1 MKYICS
7 NCGYTNKDEEYL
19 DFLNLAGD
27 GIFNIIKTI
36 VYLIIVIGL
45 FFIPVIGWILALVL
59 LFTPINNS
67 AKKINKCPNCKA
79 ENCLVP
85 LSSPRG
91 QELLNNDFK
100 VKH

>member
-19 DFLNLAGD
+19 DFLSFAGRS
-27 GIFNIIKTI
+27 IFTIIKVI
-36 VYLIIVIGL
+36 VYLAVVIGL
-45 FFIPVIGWILALVL
+45 FFIPVVGWILALVL

-67 AKKINKCPNCKA
+67 KKANKCPHCKA

-85 LSSPRG
+85 LNTAKG
-91 QELLNNDFK
+91 QELLKNQK
-100 VKH
+100 